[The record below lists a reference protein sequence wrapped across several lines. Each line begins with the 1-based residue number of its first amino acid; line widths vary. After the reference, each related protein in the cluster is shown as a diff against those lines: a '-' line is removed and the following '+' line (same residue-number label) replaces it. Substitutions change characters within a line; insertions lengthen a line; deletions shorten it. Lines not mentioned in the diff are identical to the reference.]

1 MDLFYDRINDYESVK
16 IRLASPQDIRSQ
28 SYGEVQNTETINYR
42 TFRPEK
48 DGLFCQRIF
57 GPEKDWECFCG
68 KYSGI
73 KYKGLVCDRC
83 GVEITL
89 SRVRRKRMGHVDLAA
104 PVVHYWF
111 FKTIPSRLGNI
122 LGMKNSNLQ
131 RIVYYQDFVVTESET
146 EEIAKRDPE
155 AAKKLQ
161 RKKLIS
167 EKEYNHY
174 VERFGDL
181 FEASMGAEAVRTLL
195 DTMDFKQTIK
205 DLREELKQTGSKQT
219 IKRITSRL
227 RILQALDQ
235 SDNDPTWMILDVLP
249 IIPPDLRPLV
259 SLDSGNFAT
268 SDLNDLYRRMISRN
282 NRLKHLKELKAP
294 EVILRNEKRMLQQ
307 SVDAIF
313 DNSSL
318 QRPQTGSDNRPLKSL
333 TDMIKGKQGR
343 FRGNLLGKRV
353 DYSGRSVIVSGSEL
367 KLDECGLPKKIALEL
382 YEPFVVRKLREEGKA
397 DTIKNAKRMLR
408 REEDVVWDMLEEV
421 IKNHPVLLNRAPT
434 LHRMGIQAFQPK
446 LVEGK
451 AIRIHPLVCPG
462 YNADFDGDQMSVHL
476 PLSWEAQVE
485 SHTMLKS
492 THNILSPAHGNPITT
507 PSQDMVLGAYYLTIS
522 LEGQKNEGKMF
533 SDFDEA
539 LLAYDSDTIDLHTI
553 IKVNV
558 DEDMEVMG
566 PNERPRTPDDGVL
579 TTTAGR
585 IQFNEIFPD
594 EVPFYNYAMDKGALN
609 EIIHDCTKRL
619 GKSDTVET
627 LDQLKKTTFHAST
640 VSGLSFAV
648 KDLLRPTDKQEILE
662 EAEKEVDKIEE
673 NYQKGIL
680 TPGERFN
687 QIVDC
692 WTHAR
697 EQVTQSLMNR
707 LEEDTY
713 NPDTPPNPIHI
724 TTVSGARGSRDQIR
738 QLAGMRGLMARPSGD
753 IIETPIK
760 ANFREGLSVLE
771 YFSSTHGARKG
782 LADTAL
788 KTADAGYL
796 TRRLVDVSQSVV
808 VRSRDCGTLN
818 GITKSSVHYGD
829 KESIPL
835 RDLIYGRCARD
846 TIRDVVTDEIIVEE
860 NGLITEEVAQK
871 IEDMAYDAVRV
882 RSPLT
887 CEEPDGICA
896 RCYGM
901 DLSTK
906 ELVEEGMAVG
916 VIAAQSIGEPGTQL
930 TMRTFHIGGT
940 ASRSVEESEV
950 HASQD
955 GYIQY
960 HNLNWAK
967 NDEDQRVSLNRDA
980 EILILDEKDRE
991 VDNYLLDP
999 GTELHVEEGDEIEE
1013 GDLLARWDPY
1023 NVPIV
1028 AKEEGYVSYEDI
1040 EKDVTMREEVD
1051 PATNITRR
1059 IVTEHTGELHPQI
1072 LLKDE
1077 DGEIQG
1083 VYTIPEQA
1091 HITVEEG
1098 EKASPG
1104 DLLAKTPREM
1114 GGTQDITG
1122 GLPRVEQLFEA
1133 RTPDDPAVM
1142 AKIDGVVELKG
1153 KKRGKRKIIVTDPK
1167 TEREAEHLVPPG
1179 KHMRVHGGDRVE
1191 AGQPLVD
1198 GPLDPE
1204 EVLEIKGVEA
1214 LAEYLLDEIQS
1225 VYRSQGVSVNDKHVE
1240 IVISQMLRMVKV
1252 QEPGDTKFLPGQVV
1266 NKFKLAEENEKIGE
1280 EGGKPANYE
1289 PVLLGITQSS
1299 LRSESFIS
1307 AASFQ
1312 QTTRVLTEA
1321 SLASAED
1328 PLKGLKENVIL
1339 GHMIPAGTG
1348 FEEFLKTSVERDVE
1362 QEEEEETIQVREE
1375 KTI

>member
-1 MDLFYDRINDYESVK
+1 MDLFYNRINDYDSAT
-16 IRLASPQDIRSQ
+16 IRLASPEDIHSQ
-28 SYGEVQNTETINYR
+28 SYGEVKNTETINYR

-68 KYSGI
+68 KYKGI

-89 SRVRRKRMGHVDLAA
+89 SRARRKRMGHVDLAA

-122 LGMKNSNLQ
+122 LGMKNSDLQ
-131 RIVYYQDFVVTESET
+131 RIIYYQDYVVTSSEN

-161 RKKLIS
+161 RQKLLS

-174 VERFGDL
+174 NERFRDE
-181 FEASMGAEAVRTLL
+181 FEAQMGAEAIRTLL
-195 DTMDFKQTIK
+195 DTMDFELKIEQ
-205 DLREELKQTGSKQT
+205 LREELNQTGSKQT
-219 IKRITSRL
+219 IKRITNRL
-227 RILQALDQ
+227 RILQQLDQ
-235 SDNDPTWMILDVLP
+235 SENDPTWMILDVLP

-282 NRLKHLKELKAP
+282 NRLKHLQDLNAP

-313 DNSSL
+313 DNGSL
-318 QRPQTGSDNRPLKSL
+318 KRPQTGSDNRPLKSL

-343 FRGNLLGKRV
+343 FRRNLLGKRV
-353 DYSGRSVIVSGSEL
+353 DYSARSVIVAGTDL

-382 YEPFVVRKLREEGKA
+382 YEPFIVRKLREEGKA

-421 IKNHPVLLNRAPT
+421 IKDHPVLLNRAPT

-446 LVEGK
+446 LVEGN
-451 AIRIHPLVCPG
+451 AIRIHPLVTPG
-462 YNADFDGDQMSVHL
+462 YNADYDGDQMSVHL
-476 PLSWEAQVE
+476 PLSWEAQIE
-485 SHTMLKS
+485 AHTMLKS
-492 THNILSPAHGNPITT
+492 THNILSPAHGNPIAT
-507 PSQDMVLGAYYLTIS
+507 PSQDMVLGAYYMTLPQ
-522 LEGQKNEGKMF
+522 EGQKEEGKLF
-533 SDFDEA
+533 SGFEEA
-539 LLAYDSDTIDLHTI
+539 IFAYDTDNVKIHTLID
-553 IKVNV
+553 VNV
-558 DEDMEVMG
+558 DKDMEVVDENG
-566 PNERPRTPDDGVL
+566 RTTPEDGFL
-579 TTTAGR
+579 TTTPGR
-585 IQFNEIFPD
+585 ILFNEILPD
-594 EVPFYNYAMDKGALN
+594 ELPYYNYALDKGNLN
-609 EIIHDCTKRL
+609 EIIYTCTKRL
-619 GKSDTVET
+619 DKADTVEF
-627 LDQLKKTTFHAST
+627 LDALKKTTFHAST
-640 VSGLSFAV
+640 VSGLTFAV
-648 KDLLRPTDKQEILE
+648 ADLLEPKNKQKILNQ
-662 EAEKEVDKIEE
+662 AEKDVEEIEE

-687 QIVDC
+687 QIIDT
-692 WTHAR
+692 WTQAR
-697 EQVTQSLMNR
+697 ESVTESLMER
-707 LEEDTY
+707 LQEDTDD
-713 NPDTPPNPIHI
+713 PDTPPNPIHV

-753 IIETPIK
+753 IIETPIR

-808 VRSRDCGTLN
+808 VRSKDCGTLN
-818 GITKSSVHYGD
+818 GITKSAIHYGD

-835 RDLIYGRCARD
+835 RELIRGRCARD

-860 NGLITEEVAQK
+860 NGLITEDLAEE
-871 IEDMAYDAVRV
+871 IEEMAYDAVRV

-887 CEEPDGICA
+887 CEEPDGVCA

-901 DLSTK
+901 DLNSK
-906 ELVEEGMAVG
+906 EMVEVGMAAG

-940 ASRSVEESEV
+940 ASRDVEESEIR
-950 HASQD
+950 ADQ
-955 GYIQY
+955 GGKIEY
-960 HNLNWAK
+960 HNLEWAE
-967 NDEDQRVSLNRDA
+967 NDDGDRVTVNRDA
-980 EILILDEKDRE
+980 EILILDEKNRE
-991 VDNYLLDP
+991 VENYVLDP
-999 GTELHVEEGDEIEE
+999 GTVLKVEDEEDIQEGDV
-1013 GDLLARWDPY
+1013 LASWDPY

-1028 AKEEGYVSYEDI
+1028 AEEGGVVDYEDI
-1040 EKDVTMREEVD
+1040 EKDVTMKEELD
-1051 PATNITRR
+1051 PATGISRR
-1059 IVTEHTGELHPQI
+1059 IITQHTGEMHPQI
-1072 LLKDE
+1072 LLKDD
-1077 DGEIQG
+1077 DGEILS
-1083 VYTIPEQA
+1083 VYTIPEEA
-1091 HITVEEG
+1091 HVLVDEG
-1098 EKASPG
+1098 EEVTPG
-1104 DLLAKTPREM
+1104 TMIAKTPRQM

-1133 RTPDDPAVM
+1133 RTPDEPAVM
-1142 AKIDGVVELKG
+1142 AKMDGIVELKG
-1153 KKRGKRKIIVTDPK
+1153 KKRGKRKIMVTDPK
-1167 TEREAEHLVPPG
+1167 TDREAEHLVPPG
-1179 KHMRVHGGDRVE
+1179 KHLLVHGGDRVE
-1191 AGQPLVD
+1191 AGEPLVE

-1204 EVLEIKGVEA
+1204 EILEIKGVEE

-1225 VYRSQGVSVNDKHVE
+1225 VYRSQGVSINDKHVE

-1252 QEPGDTKFLPGQVV
+1252 EDPGDSKFLPGQVV
-1266 NKFKLAEENEKIGE
+1266 NKFKLAEENQKIAE
-1280 EGGKPANYE
+1280 EGGKPANYN
-1289 PVLLGITQSS
+1289 PMLLGITQAA
-1299 LRSESFIS
+1299 LRSDSFIS

-1321 SLASAED
+1321 ALASDTDE
-1328 PLKGLKENVIL
+1328 LKGLKENVIL
-1339 GHMIPAGTG
+1339 GHLIPAGTG
-1348 FEEFLKTSVERDVE
+1348 FEDYLRNSLHRKTEK
-1362 QEEEEETIQVREE
+1362 EEEEIQVTEE
-1375 KTI
+1375 KRTV